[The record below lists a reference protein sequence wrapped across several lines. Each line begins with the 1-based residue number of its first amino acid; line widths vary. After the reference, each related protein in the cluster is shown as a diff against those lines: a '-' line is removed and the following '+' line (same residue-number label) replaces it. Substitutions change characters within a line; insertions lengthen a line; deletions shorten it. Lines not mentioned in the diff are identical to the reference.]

1 VRDAQV
7 DNRMFPSFRERN
19 EVVKVDVIGLNR
31 LAADV
36 TD

>member
-1 VRDAQV
+1 
-7 DNRMFPSFRERN
+7 MFPSFRERN